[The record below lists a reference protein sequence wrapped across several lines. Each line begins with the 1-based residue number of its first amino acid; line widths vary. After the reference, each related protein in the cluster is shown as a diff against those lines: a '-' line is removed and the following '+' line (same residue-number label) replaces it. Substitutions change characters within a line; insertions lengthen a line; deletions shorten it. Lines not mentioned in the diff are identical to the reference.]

1 MINAEKNKKNY
12 YGIIEAHRFNGGNPI
27 YYGSKIPHDRGIE
40 LVISRS
46 THERSLHKDYYSTD
60 EELISV
66 RMTEGQFAELITGL
80 NSRRVPCTLSQING
94 ERMSEPEAL
103 LETRKKIDEEL
114 QKHLKEISERINS
127 LYEKVENADFKRK
140 GEKAEVLRDIQNF
153 QTRMIK
159 DTPFIRDSFDKE
171 MDSIVAEA
179 KNEVQYFIEDNLG
192 KLDTLSKE
200 KIALLKTIENE

>member
-1 MINAEKNKKNY
+1 MLEKEDKKDY
-12 YGIIEAHRFNGGNPI
+12 YGIIEANRFNGGTPF

-40 LVISRS
+40 LIIARS
-46 THERSLHKDYYSTD
+46 SHERDCHKDWYHTD
-60 EELISV
+60 EKLISV

-80 NSRRVPCTLSQING
+80 NSRRVPCTLVDVNG
-94 ERMSEPEAL
+94 QRMSEPEAL

-114 QKHLKEISERINS
+114 SSHLDKVSAQINS
-127 LYEKVENADFKRK
+127 LCQKVQNTDFKRK
-140 GEKAEVLRDIQNF
+140 AEKEEVLRELQSLHTKLIA
-153 QTRMIK
+153 
-159 DTPFIRDSFDKE
+159 DTPFIRNSFDRE

-200 KIALLKTIENE
+200 KVALLDTVENR

>member
-1 MINAEKNKKNY
+1 
-12 YGIIEAHRFNGGNPI
+12 
-27 YYGSKIPHDRGIE
+27 
-40 LVISRS
+40 
-46 THERSLHKDYYSTD
+46 
-60 EELISV
+60 
-66 RMTEGQFAELITGL
+66 
-80 NSRRVPCTLSQING
+80 
-94 ERMSEPEAL
+94 MSEPEVL

-153 QTRMIK
+153 HTRMIK